1 VTKLTLGV
9 KISLAATLIS
19 LLTYTAYIIRGTYII
34 LFGYFAN
41 VSSDVAYVSFVGP
54 SFWASYV
61 GINARLMGL
70 IVGLTIIFLL
80 WNKSWTFS
88 RVKKLVAAALILESV
103 SFLGLAPSV
112 WLLLNPKN
120 IIFVPSLGIGYL
132 LQILF
137 TVPFLWALAYQVAK
151 YREVGQKVSILNFGA
166 LAFVGYIV
174 ALVTNEVSRWA
185 SMVSLQSLRFIEGIR
200 AVGFFNALVF
210 MPFSIIFAIAG
221 AYRLFQQNESSAM
234 RWFGASLSVIGLNY
248 AIYLAY
254 TYFVNSLNTLPLVD
268 IWTIPLLPLGVA
280 LLINSRKAHFN

>member
-1 VTKLTLGV
+1 MTKFTIGV

-19 LLTYTAYIIRGTYII
+19 LLAYTCYIIRGTYII

-54 SFWASYV
+54 SFWAGYV
-61 GINARLMGL
+61 GINARLIGL

-80 WNKSWTFS
+80 WNKSWAFS

-103 SFLGLAPSV
+103 NFLGLAPSV

-151 YREVGQKVSILNFGA
+151 YRDVGQRASILNFGA

-174 ALVTNEVSRWA
+174 TLVANEVSRWA

-200 AVGFFNALVF
+200 AVGFFNALAF
-210 MPFSIIFAIAG
+210 MPFAIVFAVIG
-221 AYRLFQQNESSAM
+221 AYRLLRKNENSAM
-234 RWFGASLSVIGLNY
+234 KWFGVSLSIVGLNY
-248 AIYLAY
+248 IIYLAY
-254 TYFVNSLNTLPLVD
+254 AYTVNVLNTLPLVD
-268 IWTIPLLPLGVA
+268 IWTIPLLSLGIA
-280 LLINSRKAHFN
+280 LFLNSQKASIN